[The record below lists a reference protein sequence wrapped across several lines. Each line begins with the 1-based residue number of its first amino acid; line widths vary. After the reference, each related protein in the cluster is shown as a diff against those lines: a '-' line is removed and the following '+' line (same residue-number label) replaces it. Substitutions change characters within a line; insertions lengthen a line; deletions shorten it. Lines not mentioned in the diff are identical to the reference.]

1 MFFLR
6 NNRPSLLWATKA
18 IQSFIYYAGKLFFSF
33 ARVEVRG
40 VDIVRRFH
48 GNAVFASNHA
58 SEFDPVVLCL
68 ALDEAESLRGRLP
81 IIFLSREKEFY
92 NDMGCVKA
100 TLYGGVLFRILG
112 AYPVTPKKERLTK
125 RVRHNTIATHIS
137 LLRNGRSVFIFPEGA
152 TTHTGKLLPAKSGV
166 AILSRQSGRPI
177 IPIAI
182 EGTFCLSF
190 ADLLSGRKRVRVT
203 FGEPIFPSYDAALY
217 PDFSS
222 QRRAYRERAR
232 LVMQR
237 IQEMLLPEGEN
248 K

>member
-40 VDIVRRFH
+40 ADIVRRFH

-58 SEFDPVVLCL
+58 SEFDPVVICL
-68 ALDEAESLRGRLP
+68 ALDEAEGLRGRLP

-92 NDMGCVKA
+92 SDMGCVKA
-100 TLYGGVLFRILG
+100 TLYGGVLFRLLG
-112 AYPVTPKKERLTK
+112 AYPVTPQKK
-125 RVRHNTIATHIS
+125 RVTPQTRHNTITTHIS

-152 TTHTGKLLPAKSGV
+152 ATRTGELLPAKSGV
-166 AILSRQSGRPI
+166 AILSEQSGCPV
-177 IPIAI
+177 IPMAI
-182 EGTFCLSF
+182 EGTFGLSF
-190 ADLLSGRKRVRVT
+190 VDFLLGRKRVRVI
-203 FGEPIFPSYDAALY
+203 FGEPLPPAYDAALY

-222 QRRAYRERAR
+222 KRRRYKEEAHF
-232 LVMQR
+232 VMRR
-237 IQEMLLPEGEN
+237 IQELLNPAEE
-248 K
+248 KK

>member
-6 NNRPSLLWATKA
+6 GNRPSLLWATKA

-40 VDIVRRFH
+40 AELVRRIH
-48 GNAVFASNHA
+48 GSAVFASNHA
-58 SEFDPVVLCL
+58 SEFDPAVLCL
-68 ALDEAESLRGRLP
+68 ALDEAEGLRGRLP

-100 TLYGGVLFRILG
+100 TLYGGVLFRLLG
-112 AYPVTPKKERLTK
+112 AYPVTPRKERITPQTH
-125 RVRHNTIATHIS
+125 HNTVATHIS

-152 TTHTGKLLPAKSGV
+152 TTRTGKILPAKSGV
-166 AILSRQSGRPI
+166 AILSEQSGCPI
-177 IPIAI
+177 IPMAI
-182 EGTFCLSF
+182 EGTFGLSF
-190 ADLLSGRKRVRVT
+190 ADFLFGKKRVRVT
-203 FGEPIFPSYDAALY
+203 FGEPLFPAYDAALY
-217 PDFSS
+217 QDFSS
-222 QRRAYRERAR
+222 KRRKYRERAR